1 MLDLSLKT
9 VEKAD
14 FLRIQLFSD
23 ALSRVARFG
32 SREHKFRSSG
42 HRDLDLF
49 LIFGIPGLHELQVLL
64 DIERPGI
71 RIWED
76 ETWWKRLQ
84 LPQYLTANAS

>member
-1 MLDLSLKT
+1 VLDPSLKT

-14 FLRIQLFSD
+14 FLRIQLFRD
-23 ALSRVARFG
+23 ASSRVDRFG

-49 LIFGIPGLHELQVLL
+49 LISGISGLHELQVLL
-64 DIERPGI
+64 GIEMIGI

-76 ETWWKRLQ
+76 ETWWKRPQLSQYSQLQ
-84 LPQYLTANAS
+84 KL